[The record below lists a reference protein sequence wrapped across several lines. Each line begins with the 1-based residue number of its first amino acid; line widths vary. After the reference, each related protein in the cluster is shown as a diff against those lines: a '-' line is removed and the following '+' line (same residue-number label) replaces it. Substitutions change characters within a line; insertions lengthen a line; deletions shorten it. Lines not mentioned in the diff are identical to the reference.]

1 MKIRP
6 ESTRKRASR
15 FRAAATATALLAVG
29 TAIVALNQGAAHA
42 VHPPAAVS
50 LTPGQRAAAAA
61 LPGEW
66 RPTGSDASV
75 PSASDVFSGQATPGL
90 GDPSPTF

>member
-1 MKIRP
+1 M
-6 ESTRKRASR
+6 
-15 FRAAATATALLAVG
+15 AAATVLLAVG

-42 VHPPAAVS
+42 VRPPAAGP
-50 LTPGQRAAAAA
+50 LIPGQRAAA

-75 PSASDVFSGQATPGL
+75 PSASDVFSGSATPGL
-90 GDPSPTF
+90 GDPPPTF

>member
-1 MKIRP
+1 MNIRP

-15 FRAAATATALLAVG
+15 FRTAAAATVLLAVG

-42 VHPPAAVS
+42 VRPPAAGP
-50 LTPGQRAAAAA
+50 LTPGQRAAA

-75 PSASDVFSGQATPGL
+75 PSARDVFSGQATPGL
-90 GDPSPTF
+90 GDPPPTF